1 MRCWAA
7 GRGRVWADGATAG
20 PSSTL
25 ARNGLRLPLAGA
37 TVHPPTPV
45 AFDGAYQE
53 VRSQGP
59 VDCSTAPVAK
69 KSWATAM
76 A

>member
-1 MRCWAA
+1 
-7 GRGRVWADGATAG
+7 VTPG

-25 ARNGLRLPLAGA
+25 ARNGLRLLLAGG
-37 TVHPPTPV
+37 TVHPPTRSFLGP
-45 AFDGAYQE
+45 YQE

-59 VDCSTAPVAK
+59 VDCSTVPVAK

>member
-1 MRCWAA
+1 MGFDKPHDRREPCLFYLQSGPPTRASLTRQAHTMR
-7 GRGRVWADGATAG
+7 G
-20 PSSTL
+20 PSPHRPRSF
-25 ARNGLRLPLAGA
+25 LRP
-37 TVHPPTPV
+37 
-45 AFDGAYQE
+45 YQDA
-53 VRSQGP
+53 RSQGP